1 MCNLEKITGEPS
13 ETSQFHN
20 GGPGLQVSPAMKT
33 RFSNT
38 EVTVVIPALNEET
51 SIEHVVQAA
60 LNTGVGEVL
69 VIDDCS
75 IDRTAV
81 FAARAGARVISLA
94 SPLGAWGATQT
105 GIRFALQRGQSTVLT
120 MDADGQHPADAFKDL
135 IEPIQNGEAHFTIGT
150 CPARGSSMRQI
161 AWWILKRF
169 SGLRFADLTSGLRAY
184 DHGAA
189 SLLASRQASFLDYQ
203 DVGVLVL
210 LRRHRFI
217 GKEVPVTMQ
226 DRVAGRSKIFSSWAK
241 VVFYMA
247 YSILLALS
255 KQGSRNKAPQLLRP
269 AK

>member
-1 MCNLEKITGEPS
+1 M
-13 ETSQFHN
+13 
-20 GGPGLQVSPAMKT
+20 
-33 RFSNT
+33 NT
-38 EVTVVIPALNEET
+38 DNIAVVIPALNEAAC
-51 SIEHVVQAA
+51 IADVVRDA
-60 LNTGVGEVL
+60 LKQNACEV
-69 VIDDCS
+69 VVVDDFS
-75 IDRTAV
+75 ADGTAE
-81 FAARAGARVISLA
+81 RAKQSGATVISLA

-105 GIRFALQRGQSTVLT
+105 GIRLALQKGHSIVLT

-150 CPARGSSMRQI
+150 CPARGSSLRQI

-210 LRRHRFI
+210 LRRYRFI

-241 VVFYMA
+241 VIFYMA
-247 YSILLALS
+247 YSTLLALS
-255 KQGSRNKAPQLLRP
+255 KRGSRNKPPQLLRP

>member
-1 MCNLEKITGEPS
+1 M
-13 ETSQFHN
+13 
-20 GGPGLQVSPAMKT
+20 
-33 RFSNT
+33 NT
-38 EVTVVIPALNEET
+38 DSIAVVIPALNEAT
-51 SIEHVVQAA
+51 CIADVVSGA
-60 LNTGVGEVL
+60 LNQNACEVF
-69 VIDDCS
+69 VVDDFS
-75 IDRTAV
+75 ADGTAE
-81 FAARAGARVISLA
+81 RAKQSGATVVSLA

-105 GIRFALQRGQSTVLT
+105 GIRFALQRGHSIVLT
-120 MDADGQHPADAFKDL
+120 MDADGQHPADALKDL

-210 LRRHRFI
+210 LRRYRFI

-247 YSILLALS
+247 YSTLLALS
-255 KQGSRNKAPQLLRP
+255 KRGSRNKPPQLLRP